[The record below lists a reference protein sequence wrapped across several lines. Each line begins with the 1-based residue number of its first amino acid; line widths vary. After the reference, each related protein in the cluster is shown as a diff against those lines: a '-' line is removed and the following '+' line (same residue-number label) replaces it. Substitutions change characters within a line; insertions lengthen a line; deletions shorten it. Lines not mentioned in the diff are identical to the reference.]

1 MTAISARRSAGCGWY
16 DRRVIRAGR
25 SALAAVA
32 AVAVAVPGWAS
43 PLRLGHVPTVSGHA
57 YVIVDPATDTV
68 LAALRPAVRLPMAST
83 TKLMTALVA
92 VTHRSLEARAQV
104 TPRAAATRGSSM
116 HLVAGERLTL
126 RELLEGLIIASG
138 NDAAVAIADAVAG
151 SVPRFVRL
159 MNREARALGLRDTH
173 YANPDGLDAAHQ
185 FTSARDLV
193 RLGRA
198 VAAIPGLERILRTR
212 RAVVPGPDGR
222 GRRVLV
228 SQDGALTGWAPIDII
243 KTGATA
249 LAGKTIVCRAI
260 APGTH
265 AQVWIAELAA
275 PSVAAR
281 TADIERLAA
290 WAFRHFVRR
299 EVLARGAAEGTIPVA
314 GEPGV
319 VVDVQVSQ
327 SLTSVVRVDLPVIQ
341 TIKLPQGVAVPI
353 QAGQVLGQISLRQ
366 GAHVLGTRAL
376 VAATA
381 VAPG

>member
-1 MTAISARRSAGCGWY
+1 M
-16 DRRVIRAGR
+16 IRAGR
-25 SALAAVA
+25 SALAAVV
-32 AVAVAVPGWAS
+32 AVAVAVPGLAS
-43 PLRLGHVPTVSGHA
+43 PVRLGHVPAVSA
-57 YVIVDPATDTV
+57 RTYMIVDPSTDTV
-68 LAALRPAVRLPMAST
+68 LAALRPDVRLPMAST

-92 VTHRSLEARAQV
+92 VTHRALGAGAQV
-104 TPRAAATRGSSM
+104 TAQAAATPGSSM

-126 RELLEGLIIASG
+126 HELLEGLLIASG

-159 MNREARALGLRDTH
+159 MNREARALGLRETH
-173 YANPDGLDAAHQ
+173 YANADGLDAAHQ

-198 VAAIPGLERILRTR
+198 VAAIPALERILRTR
-212 RAVVPGPDGR
+212 RAVVPGPEGR

-228 SQDGALTGWAPIDII
+228 SQDGALTRWTPIDII

-260 APGTH
+260 APGIH

-290 WAFRHFVRR
+290 WAFRHFARR
-299 EVLARGAAEGTIPVA
+299 VVLARGATEGTIPVA

-319 VVDVQVSQ
+319 VVHVQVSQ
-327 SLTSVVRVDLPVIQ
+327 PLTSVVRVDLPVIQ
-341 TIKLPQGVAVPI
+341 TIQLPQGAALPI
-353 QAGQVLGQISLRQ
+353 QTGQVLGRISLRQ

-376 VAATA
+376 VAGAA
-381 VAPG
+381 VAAG